1 LSPGS
6 IVAMDEP
13 QTQGTMASL
22 AGLFVPLITPFDQ
35 YGNLDATALEELAHR
50 VLDDGATGIVALGT
64 TAEAPTLTEAE
75 RSRVLDICAGVC
87 SDRAAPLIAGAGG
100 NDTRRTVAAL
110 AGLAAWPQI
119 RAALVVVPYYNRPGE
134 DGTVAHFRALAT
146 DSPVPLVV
154 YNIPYRTGQRVGWA
168 AMRRIAE
175 LPAVIGVKHS
185 PGAIDSDTVEMMA
198 GRPNGFNVLA
208 GDCVLISP
216 LLALGAAGAI
226 SASAHVCTASYAQLV
241 GAWRTGDLAAA
252 RSLGHRLAP
261 LSARLFAEP
270 NPTVIKGV
278 LHELGHIPSPAV
290 RLPLV
295 PAQPESVREALAAAA
310 AVMPKATPAL

>member
-1 LSPGS
+1 
-6 IVAMDEP
+6 M
-13 QTQGTMASL
+13 TASQL
-22 AGLFVPLITPFDQ
+22 LTGLFVPLITPFDRH
-35 YGNLDATALEELAHR
+35 GDLDPAALEALAHR
-50 VLDDGATGIVALGT
+50 VLDNGATGIVALGT

-75 RSRVLDICAGVC
+75 RSRVLDVCAGVC
-87 SDRAAPLIAGAGG
+87 GDRGAPLVAGAGG
-100 NDTRRTVAAL
+100 NDTRRTAAAL

-134 DGTVAHFRALAT
+134 EGTVAHFRALAG

-154 YNIPYRTGQRVGWA
+154 YNIPYRTGQRVEWT

-185 PGAIDSDTVEMMA
+185 PGTIDSDTVEMMA
-198 GRPNGFNVLA
+198 GLPDGFSVLA

-226 SASAHVCTASYAQLV
+226 SASAHVCTASYAGLIR
-241 GAWRTGDLAAA
+241 AWRAGDVAAA
-252 RSLGHRLAP
+252 RALGNRLAP

-270 NPTVIKGV
+270 NPTVIKAV
-278 LHELGHIPSPAV
+278 LHELGHIPNPAV

-295 PAQPESVREALAAAA
+295 PAQPGSVGDALAAAA
-310 AVMPKATPAL
+310 AAMPEAAEAL